1 MGRYDCSHG
10 YNSQASLDWLIDDF
24 YDSRPIWAGTH
35 PGGNVSFITK
45 LEDIAADLYDCAVE
59 NDNLARVHAEEP
71 DDRWVN
77 AYNFIMDA
85 LSELDKP

>member
-1 MGRYDCSHG
+1 MISMIVTDITDR
-10 YNSQASLDWLIDDF
+10 
-24 YDSRPIWAGTH
+24 RPVWAGAH
-35 PGGNVSFITK
+35 PGGYVSFITK
-45 LEDIAADLYDCAVE
+45 LEDIAAYLYDCAIE

-85 LSELDKP
+85 LNELEGGK

>member
-1 MGRYDCSHG
+1 M
-10 YNSQASLDWLIDDF
+10 
-24 YDSRPIWAGTH
+24 
-35 PGGNVSFITK
+35 SFITK

-59 NDNLARVHAEEP
+59 NDNLARVYAEEP

-85 LSELDKP
+85 LNELEGGK